1 MRSIISTLV
10 PITLLIQRTRHEG
23 RRHSGRSE
31 RAARPSRS
39 PSWSSAAGRSATHWR
54 DARRQTPPANP
65 PRSSILS
72 VPLRPQ
78 TTADRGRLRS
88 PEAQN
93 AGTKPDNIAT
103 DTWTPA
109 KRGST
114 PDAHDRP
121 CVSEQPEAYERF
133 GDEGVISAS
142 TRRTTAHA
150 GAGPDDG
157 QQLD

>member
-1 MRSIISTLV
+1 MRGDVILGV
-10 PITLLIQRTRHEG
+10 LNARRGHQG
-23 RRHSGRSE
+23 RRLGPLRQ
-31 RAARPSRS
+31 AVQQPT
-39 PSWSSAAGRSATHWR
+39 GR